1 VFRRTNGNRSA
12 DLSIHG
18 IRKAEAIWWDLN
30 PSALIEHS
38 LRRRE
43 GHLTDAGA
51 LVVKTGE
58 YTGRS
63 PNDRFFVKEPG
74 SEGSISWGKGNLP
87 FDAAKYDALRARM
100 LAYLEGRELYVLNC
114 NVGADDE
121 YRLPIRVITEFA
133 WQSLFSRYMFRPILD
148 PAELSAHVPEFT
160 VICAPGFHS
169 RPEMDGTR
177 SEVFILIH
185 FGRKEVIIG
194 GSLYAGEIKKS
205 IFTVMNYLLPP
216 RDVLPMHCSAS
227 WGRNNRDVSVIFG
240 LSGTGKT
247 TLSTDPART
256 LVGDDEHG
264 WGKRGVF
271 NFEGGCYAKVIR
283 LSERMEP
290 EIYRTTR
297 MYGTIL
303 ENVWM
308 DFESRAIDL
317 NDDHLTENTR
327 ASYPLSYIP
336 RSCTKGAVGH
346 PKHIMM
352 LAADAFGVLPP
363 ISKMSPEQ
371 AMYHFLSGYT
381 AKVAGTE
388 RGLKAPQATFS
399 ACFGAPFMAR
409 HPSVYAKLLGEKIA
423 ANKVSVWLVNTG
435 WTGGSY
441 GVGSRMSI
449 DHTRAMVRAALSGK
463 LDGVETR
470 TDPFFGLRVPASC
483 PDVPAEVLDPRSTW
497 ESGAAYDETARKL
510 AAMFAENFAQYAG
523 YVPRE
528 VLAAGMPAAGR

>member
-1 VFRRTNGNRSA
+1 MFRRTNGNRSA

-114 NVGADDE
+114 NVGRTTNTGSPSGSSPSSPGRASFPGTCSA
-121 YRLPIRVITEFA
+121 RSSTRR
-133 WQSLFSRYMFRPILD
+133 SFRPTS
-148 PAELSAHVPEFT
+148 PNSPSSAPRVPF
-160 VICAPGFHS
+160 PP
-169 RPEMDGTR
+169 RDGR
-177 SEVFILIH
+177 HPQRGLHLIH

-194 GSLYAGEIKKS
+194 GSLYAGRVKKS

-216 RDVLPMHCSAS
+216 RTSCRCTAPRAGGGTT
-227 WGRNNRDVSVIFG
+227 GRLGHLRPFRH
-240 LSGTGKT
+240 GKT

-308 DFESRAIDL
+308 DFESR
-317 NDDHLTENTR
+317 
-327 ASYPLSYIP
+327 
-336 RSCTKGAVGH
+336 
-346 PKHIMM
+346 
-352 LAADAFGVLPP
+352 
-363 ISKMSPEQ
+363 
-371 AMYHFLSGYT
+371 
-381 AKVAGTE
+381 
-388 RGLKAPQATFS
+388 
-399 ACFGAPFMAR
+399 
-409 HPSVYAKLLGEKIA
+409 
-423 ANKVSVWLVNTG
+423 
-435 WTGGSY
+435 
-441 GVGSRMSI
+441 
-449 DHTRAMVRAALSGK
+449 
-463 LDGVETR
+463 
-470 TDPFFGLRVPASC
+470 
-483 PDVPAEVLDPRSTW
+483 RST
-497 ESGAAYDETARKL
+497 STTTT
-510 AAMFAENFAQYAG
+510 
-523 YVPRE
+523 
-528 VLAAGMPAAGR
+528 